1 MRGGKL
7 MNHRIIF
14 HVDVNS
20 AFLSWNAVYAL
31 QHGAKVDLR
40 KLPSI
45 VGGNQATRHGIVL
58 AKSIPAKKYGIQTG
72 EPVVSAR
79 RKCPN
84 LVVSPPDYLLYM
96 KCSQS
101 MIEILKEYSD
111 KIQIFSIDECF
122 IDMTC
127 MQRLLG
133 RDYHKIATEIK
144 DRIKNELGFTVSVGI
159 STNKL
164 LAKMGSDLQKPDA
177 VVTLFPEEVKE
188 KMWPLPV
195 RDLYM
200 CGKATEKKLHSMGIY
215 TIGDLARTEPEY
227 LKYKLKSWG
236 EMLYNFAHG
245 IEDSEV
251 NPNGSIPYIKSIGNS
266 CTIHFDVEDYDTA
279 HKVLLSLV
287 ETVGMRL
294 RHGNFCCRLIQVSI
308 KTNELISYS
317 HQRKFEVPT
326 DCTNAI
332 YEEACRLFDNA
343 WKGEPIRHLGVRV
356 SELCGNDFIQLSL
369 FDKDWQK
376 HRLIDR
382 AIDEIRMK
390 YGSYSV
396 YRASFLHSR
405 LAPLQGGIVEDFPV
419 MSSIL

>member
-1 MRGGKL
+1 
-7 MNHRIIF
+7 MNRRIIF

-20 AFLSWNAVYAL
+20 AFLSWSSVYAL
-31 QHGAKVDLR
+31 QHGCKVDFR
-40 KLPSI
+40 TVPAI

-72 EPVVSAR
+72 EPIVDAR
-79 RKCPN
+79 RKCPA
-84 LVVSPPDYLLYM
+84 LVVIPPDYILYM
-96 KCSQS
+96 KCSEA
-101 MIEILKEYSD
+101 MIKILKEYSD
-111 KIQIFSIDECF
+111 QIQIFSIDECF

-127 MQRLLG
+127 MQKLLG
-133 RDYHKIATEIK
+133 GDYNRIATEIK
-144 DRIKNELGFTVSVGI
+144 DRIKNELGFTVSIGI

-177 VVTLFPEEVKE
+177 VVTLFPEEIKK

-200 CGKATEKKLHSMGIY
+200 CGKATEKKLHGMGIY
-215 TIGDLARTEPEY
+215 TIGDLAQTEPEY

-245 IEDSEV
+245 IENSQV
-251 NPNGSIPYIKSIGNS
+251 NPNGSIPYIKGIGNS
-266 CTIHFDVEDYDTA
+266 CTIHFDVEDYETA

-294 RHGNFCCRLIQVSI
+294 RRGNFCCRLVQVSI
-308 KTNELISYS
+308 KTNKLTSYS

-332 YEEACRLFDNA
+332 YEEVCRLFDNA

-369 FDKDWQK
+369 FDKNWEK

-390 YGSYSV
+390 YGSHSVFRAGFLYSG
-396 YRASFLHSR
+396 